1 MATLLSNVQDVCLEL
16 GLPTPNAVASSA
28 DDQILQMMALMNRVG
43 DTLATERDWQVLAS
57 EHRFTTVY
65 YQYTGSIIDGNG
77 AITIP
82 SESVANLTS
91 DYMVFGDGVMQ
102 DTWVTSIFTPGDGYT
117 YVYINIPAT
126 GTYDNV
132 TFTFGKAKYAMPS
145 DYARMVDKTT
155 YNKSNRW
162 SVIGPKDAQEWQWLK
177 ASYVTTGPRM
187 RFRMMGNKFTV
198 WPAPTS
204 HVVMGFEYISN
215 AWVDGYDGTLKSRFT
230 NDGDTSLFPDRLLV
244 LGTKLKLFEIKG
256 FDTTAV
262 LQDYTRELEKWKA
275 SESGADTLSLSPKYP
290 NILLTANSIPD
301 TGYGNSTS

>member
-1 MATLLSNVQDVCLEL
+1 MLGFSSISSEALSSL
-16 GLPTPNAVASSA
+16 
-28 DDQILQMMALMNRVG
+28 
-43 DTLATERDWQVLAS
+43 
-57 EHRFTTVY
+57 
-65 YQYTGSIIDGNG
+65 GNG
-77 AITIP
+77 
-82 SESVANLTS
+82 V
-91 DYMVFGDGVMQ
+91 
-102 DTWVTSIFTPGDGYT
+102 VT
-117 YVYINIPAT
+117 INIPSTGDYTDAT
-126 GTYDNV
+126 YTCGR
-132 TFTFGKAKYAMPS
+132 AKYDMPS

-215 AWVDGYDGTLKSRFT
+215 AWVLASDNVTKKTRFT
-230 NDGDTSLFPDRLLV
+230 ADTDTSLFPSRLLV

-290 NILLTANSIPD
+290 NILLTQNNIPD
-301 TGYGNSTS
+301 TGMGNITS